1 MAGFTAAAVSS
12 LDYDF
17 TGVVVPPGQPPF
29 TAKGV
34 VAEPT
39 DAALNKFFTDM
50 ADVRAAVTAENAD
63 PTADQFA
70 KIRAVLTEFCA
81 GSPDAATLAAL
92 PPRYL
97 GAFTRWLLTELGG
110 GDPKD

>member
-1 MAGFTAAAVSS
+1 MAGFTAASVST
-12 LDYDF
+12 LDFDF
-17 TGVVVPPGQPPF
+17 TGVAVPPGVAPF

-39 DAALNKFFTDM
+39 DAALNAFYAGMSNLRDAITSE
-50 ADVRAAVTAENAD
+50 TTD
-63 PTADQFA
+63 PTEDQFA
-70 KIRAVLTEFCA
+70 KVRKVVIDFCA
-81 GSPDAATLAAL
+81 GSPSAEVLGAL

-97 GAFTRWLLTELGG
+97 QAFTRWLLTELGG

>member
-1 MAGFTAAAVSS
+1 MSGFTAAAVST

-17 TGVVVPPGQPPF
+17 TGVAVPPGHEPF
-29 TAKGV
+29 TDKGV

-39 DAALNKFFTDM
+39 DAALEKFYSSMSDLR
-50 ADVRAAVTAENAD
+50 DAVTDESAASD
-63 PTADQFA
+63 GQIGQ
-70 KIRAVLTEFCA
+70 IRAIVIEFCA
-81 GSPDAATLAAL
+81 GSPDAATLTRL

-97 GAFTRWLLTELGG
+97 QAFTRWLLTELGG